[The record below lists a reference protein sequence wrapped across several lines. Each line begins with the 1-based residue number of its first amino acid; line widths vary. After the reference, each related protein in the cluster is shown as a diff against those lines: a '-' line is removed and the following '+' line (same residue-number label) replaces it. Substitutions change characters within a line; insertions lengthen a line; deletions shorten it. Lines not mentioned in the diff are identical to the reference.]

1 MKSATCLHRA
11 TCDLKDCRGE
21 HATCYDPD
29 MAIDD
34 VAHYNLRLKQERD
47 DYRAALDSI
56 WPYLEEDIDGPFKDP
71 NWIEPSYAS
80 AIHEV
85 KDVLEK
91 WGK

>member
-29 MAIDD
+29 MTIDD
-34 VAHYNLRLKQERD
+34 VAHDDLRLKQERD
-47 DYRAALDSI
+47 DYRAALSGLLIAWDTKSPLA
-56 WPYLEEDIDGPFKDP
+56 WQPDGH
-71 NWIEPSYAS
+71 AGLLGV
-80 AIHEV
+80 V